1 MYHVLIGTAI
11 YRFQF
16 YFQLMY
22 SLKVYKGDEKIKEF
36 IWDLISSSNDGSLRN
51 HSGELLKKLNDLL
64 YMYIMLM

>member
-1 MYHVLIGTAI
+1 
-11 YRFQF
+11 
-16 YFQLMY
+16 MY

-64 YMYIMLM
+64 YMYIMLMW